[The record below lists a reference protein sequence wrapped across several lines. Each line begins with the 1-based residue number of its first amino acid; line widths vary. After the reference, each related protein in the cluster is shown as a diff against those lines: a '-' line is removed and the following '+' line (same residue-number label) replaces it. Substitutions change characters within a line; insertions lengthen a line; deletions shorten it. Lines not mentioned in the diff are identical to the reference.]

1 MRHLEEG
8 EIHAWLDG
16 AVDSEAAARIEAHA
30 AACAPCAAEVATAR
44 GLVAGASRILLALD
58 GVPGGVIPAARQP
71 VRRQSPW
78 FARPLTRIAA
88 GLVVA
93 FGIGA
98 LATRD
103 RNSVQDRATVTFET
117 EAAKIPVSAPQTPVV
132 EEGTADPADA
142 SAPRRIEKIAEA
154 PGAPAP
160 APSPLRQAIAP
171 AALPPAKTV
180 VGGAGGGLVGV
191 AGGTEVAAGARDS
204 TSQARRADEGL
215 RRSEIVATRAAPEAL
230 EARVTMADFA
240 TSGTA
245 AGGACLVLDVSPL
258 TDNSVTPLLPR
269 RMRIRLA
276 ESPSAAVEVAPT
288 RSLSSANAQ
297 GAAVGMRRAASPPS
311 VSAAPAADA
320 FGGSAAEPSAALQ
333 WQGIAGDS
341 VVARLVTP
349 TELVVFRLRIIGD
362 EVKGTAGT
370 QASPAKVAMVSG
382 RRVACGG
389 GL

>member
-16 AVDSEAAARIEAHA
+16 AVDAEAAARIEAHIA
-30 AACAPCAAEVATAR
+30 TCAPCAAEVATAR
-44 GLVAGASRILLALD
+44 GLIAGASRILLALD

-71 VRRQSPW
+71 AGRQSPW

-93 FGIGA
+93 VGIGT

-103 RNSVQDRATVTFET
+103 RSPEPDRVPVTFET
-117 EAAKIPVSAPQTPVV
+117 EAAKMPAAPGPQTPAAGNAAVAP
-132 EEGTADPADA
+132 TDA
-142 SAPRRIEKIAEA
+142 SAPRRIEKITEA
-154 PGAPAP
+154 PGGPAP
-160 APSPLRQAIAP
+160 APNPLRQTVAG
-171 AALPPAKTV
+171 AARPPAQ
-180 VGGAGGGLVGV
+180 AV
-191 AGGTEVAAGARDS
+191 AGGAVGTAVAVGPRDS
-204 TSQARRADEGL
+204 TSPTRRAEEAL
-215 RRSEIVATRAAPEAL
+215 RLSSEIVSMKAASVEA
-230 EARVTMADFA
+230 EARASVADFA
-240 TSGTA
+240 TRATTS
-245 AGGACLVLDVSPL
+245 GGACLALDVSPSAGN
-258 TDNSVTPLLPR
+258 TATPLLPR

-276 ESPSAAVEVAPT
+276 ESPSAAMELAPT
-288 RSLSSANAQ
+288 RSLNSANAQ
-297 GAAVGMRRAASPPS
+297 GAVVGMRRASSPPS
-311 VSAAPAADA
+311 APAAPAADA
-320 FGGSAAEPSAALQ
+320 FGGSAAEPLAALQ

-362 EVKGTAGT
+362 EVRGIAGT
-370 QASPAKVAMVSG
+370 ETSPAQAATVSG